1 MPFPVAKPQ
10 VAPCVRPLAAG
21 VQLETVKKIAQ
32 AIFRLSTL
40 HPWPPSPSLG
50 VAPVANGKIPL
61 SFTNLFKMSFS
72 NFIRQSIL
80 HHNKLQIDI
89 AIQSKTPKKV
99 YKKK

>member
-40 HPWPPSPSLG
+40 HMCKAAGRHRFRS
-50 VAPVANGKIPL
+50 A
-61 SFTNLFKMSFS
+61 
-72 NFIRQSIL
+72 
-80 HHNKLQIDI
+80 
-89 AIQSKTPKKV
+89 
-99 YKKK
+99 

>member
-40 HPWPPSPSLG
+40 HMCK
-50 VAPVANGKIPL
+50 PVAAIA
-61 SFTNLFKMSFS
+61 FARRS
-72 NFIRQSIL
+72 NPVK
-80 HHNKLQIDI
+80 NTKKG
-89 AIQSKTPKKV
+89 IQKK
-99 YKKK
+99 

>member
-40 HPWPPSPSLG
+40 HLWPPSLSLG
-50 VAPVANGKIPL
+50 VAPVANGKRIIFQHITYL
-61 SFTNLFKMSFS
+61 KSQTISIYVIARFS
-72 NFIRQSIL
+72 TENRG
-80 HHNKLQIDI
+80 N
-89 AIQSKTPKKV
+89 PEKKV
-99 YKKK
+99 

>member
-40 HPWPPSPSLG
+40 HLWPPSHSLG

-61 SFTNLFKMSFS
+61 V
-72 NFIRQSIL
+72 
-80 HHNKLQIDI
+80 
-89 AIQSKTPKKV
+89 KV
-99 YKKK
+99 KVLST